1 MRIIAVG
8 TLKAF
13 WDQPACRN
21 AEPPL
26 RSRVKAVKA
35 ARWTDPPAV
44 KRMFGSAD
52 ILRDGRVVLDI
63 GGNKYRLVA
72 WTNCHYGVV
81 YVRFVGTHREYDEI
95 DAQTL

>member
-1 MRIIAVG
+1 MDRSAGGQADVRQRG
-8 TLKAF
+8 HSA
-13 WDQPACRN
+13 RR
-21 AEPPL
+21 PL
-26 RSRVKAVKA
+26 
-35 ARWTDPPAV
+35 
-44 KRMFGSAD
+44 
-52 ILRDGRVVLDI
+52 VLDI